1 MDKEQTVLLEM
12 HDEERKQ
19 RQESEEKLRA
29 RLRVRIFIYNASIHD
44 VLSFFFCSE

>member
-29 RLRVRIFIYNASIHD
+29 RLRRLLPPLMSYLRS
-44 VLSFFFCSE
+44 